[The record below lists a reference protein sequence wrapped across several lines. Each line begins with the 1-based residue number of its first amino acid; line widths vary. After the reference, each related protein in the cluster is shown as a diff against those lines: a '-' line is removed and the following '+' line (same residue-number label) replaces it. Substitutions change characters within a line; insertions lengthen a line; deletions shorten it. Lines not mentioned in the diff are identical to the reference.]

1 MKWNSKMHAETEME
15 KATHRASLAGFFKQE
30 ETKREQE
37 YNISSEQEMQRWNA
51 EMEIK
56 HMHKNGR

>member
-1 MKWNSKMHAETEME
+1 MKWNSKMHVETERE
-15 KATHRASLAGFFKQE
+15 KATYKASLAGFFKQE

-37 YNISSEQEMQRWNA
+37 YNISSEHEMQRWNT